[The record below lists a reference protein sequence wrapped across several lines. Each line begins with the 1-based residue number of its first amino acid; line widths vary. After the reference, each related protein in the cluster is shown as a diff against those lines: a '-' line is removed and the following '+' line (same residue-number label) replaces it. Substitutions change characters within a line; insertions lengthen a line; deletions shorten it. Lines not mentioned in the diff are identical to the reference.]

1 MVEIEVRDFKNI
13 MENVKKD
20 IKNTRF
26 RILENANAEL
36 LNLYFRLGEIID
48 KNSKYGNH
56 FINELSIEL
65 KLEFPD
71 MKGLSTRNLTR
82 MRMFYSE
89 YKNMQNLPMPLAN
102 LPWSHNYTLIEKVK
116 DISKRKW
123 YAQKC
128 LENGWSHTVL
138 VHQIDSDLYQRQKEN
153 T

>member
-26 RILENANAEL
+26 KILENANAEL

-56 FINELSIEL
+56 FINELSRGL

-82 MRMFYSE
+82 MRVFYKE
-89 YKNMQNLPMPLAN
+89 YKDMSNLPVPLRA
-102 LPWSHNYTLIEKVK
+102 SVST
-116 DISKRKW
+116 
-123 YAQKC
+123 
-128 LENGWSHTVL
+128 T
-138 VHQIDSDLYQRQKEN
+138 
-153 T
+153 